1 MSKVIVGRY
10 LEKKMLDQALS
21 SKRSE
26 LVAVYGRRRI
36 GKTYLIREYYS
47 KHIIFSFS
55 GLRNGRRKE
64 QIENFM
70 IELNER
76 LGIADS
82 ENPDNWLQTFHLLKK
97 YLMGIK
103 QTQRKKVIFIDEF
116 PWVDTLRSGFLPAF
130 ENFWNTYC
138 ATRNDLIVVICG
150 SAASYMLKKVIR
162 NRGGLHNRITVKI
175 KLLPFQLKE
184 VKELLDYK
192 GVQLPEIEVLKIF
205 MAFGGIAA
213 YLEHIQPGDTSVTA
227 IDRICFQQGGQLEYE
242 FDEVFKSLF
251 EENSYHEMIIKA
263 LAKGPKRGM
272 SRDQILAGLQLNS
285 GGQFSKSM
293 DELLESGFIEKYE
306 SYQVQSKVSL
316 YRIFDEF
323 CLFHQQ
329 FMQTSKGNSWKQL
342 HLEKK
347 YQIWCGYA
355 FEMIC
360 FKHIENIKKGLRC
373 DQISSRNYSWSNS
386 KSQIDLVIDRVD
398 NMVNLCE
405 IKFYNGI
412 FTLNAA
418 YADVLR
424 NKEEQ
429 FKITTNNR
437 KGVNTIML
445 TTWGV
450 DGKHAKGLVSQNLT
464 MGCLFL

>member
-1 MSKVIVGRY
+1 M
-10 LEKKMLDQALS
+10 
-21 SKRSE
+21 
-26 LVAVYGRRRI
+26 
-36 GKTYLIREYYS
+36 
-47 KHIIFSFS
+47 
-55 GLRNGRRKE
+55 
-64 QIENFM
+64 
-70 IELNER
+70 
-76 LGIADS
+76 
-82 ENPDNWLQTFHLLKK
+82 
-97 YLMGIK
+97 
-103 QTQRKKVIFIDEF
+103 IFIDEF

-251 EENSYHEMIIKA
+251 EENSYHEIIIKA
-263 LAKGPKRGM
+263 LAKGPKRGK
-272 SRDQILAGLQLNS
+272 SRDQILAALQLNS

-293 DELLESGFIEKYE
+293 DELMESGFIEKYE
-306 SYQVQSKVSL
+306 SYQAKSKISL

-329 FMQTSKGNSWKQL
+329 FMQSSKGNSWKQL

-347 YQIWCGYA
+347 YPIWCGYA

-412 FTLNAA
+412 FTLNAV
-418 YADVLR
+418 YADALR

-429 FKITTNNR
+429 FKITTNSR

-464 MGCLFL
+464 MDCLFI